1 MKKIIKKIL
10 REDRREEF
18 LNKIIK
24 LMKNDFPLFKNLRV
38 YGLYNQL
45 SEDDLIYIFSGIFG
59 KPITIMGRTL
69 MDENRKVL
77 YYEDYDGVWEKRE
90 NDEYGRRTYKESS
103 NGDWYKREYDKYG
116 NISYEEYSDGYWY
129 KREYDENRNLIYYE
143 NSRGEI
149 RDNR

>member
-1 MKKIIKKIL
+1 MKKIIRKIL
-10 REDRREEF
+10 KEDIREEF

-24 LMKNDFPLFKNLRV
+24 LMKNDFPLFKNLRE

-45 SEDDLIYIFSGIFG
+45 SEDDLKYIFSGIFG
-59 KPITIMGRTL
+59 EPITIMGRTL
-69 MDENRKVL
+69 MDKNRKVL

-90 NDEYGRRTYKESS
+90 HDEYGRRTYKESS
-103 NGDWYKREYDKYG
+103 NGEWKKYEYDENG
-116 NISYEEYSDGYWY
+116 NLIYYEKFNGYWY
-129 KREYDENRNLIYYE
+129 KKEYDERNNEIYYE

>member
-103 NGDWYKREYDKYG
+103 NGDWFTKYTRK
-116 NISYEEYSDGYWY
+116 Y
-129 KREYDENRNLIYYE
+129 IY
-143 NSRGEI
+143 
-149 RDNR
+149 